1 MFLPFRLVTIMT
13 LTKLRTSPRR
23 AASYNAKHSLTKS
36 IEMKRPIT
44 KETRTTKE
52 NSSSSWYTAF
62 TKTDP
67 IYDAYMETEWGYEKR
82 DDTLLFEKLCL
93 EGAQSGLSW
102 RTILNKR
109 EAYRKFFHGFDID
122 RVTQM
127 TSSEVDDILNSSV
140 RGNDMVVRHRGKIES
155 VIHNAKQ
162 LQTMPERVDGYTNLS
177 DYLWRFVDDKPILN
191 AWKML
196 SETPSKTDESEA
208 MSKALKKLGFKFVG
222 PTTCYSLMQSCGFV
236 IDHPFGTK
244 EWEEA
249 LERLQTREGGFQD
262 RR

>member
-1 MFLPFRLVTIMT
+1 
-13 LTKLRTSPRR
+13 
-23 AASYNAKHSLTKS
+23 
-36 IEMKRPIT
+36 MKRPIT

-122 RVTQM
+122 RVAQM